1 MRLGAPV
8 FGWSAAEE
16 WAFSHVKKG
25 FGAAYWPLGEG
36 VPQEEENAFVR
47 AAQRHGLVIAE
58 VGVWNNL
65 LDRDPIRREESIQY
79 AIRRLRTADRVGARC
94 CVNISGSCGSFWDGP
109 HPDNLSEE
117 TFRQVVSITRR
128 IIDEAAPKHTCYT
141 LEPMPW
147 MLPYDV
153 ETLQRLLTA
162 VDRPRFAVHADMC
175 NLVNAFQKVYRTG
188 EMTKAFFDAFG
199 PLIRSVHA
207 KDTIL
212 REDRLTLHL
221 DEAIPG
227 QGLFDYDALLAACH
241 SLGDVPVMAE
251 HLDTEAEYDMAT
263 GFLLKKA
270 EELGLPFEKPSEAC
284 FREPADSEN

>member
-8 FGWSAAEE
+8 FDWSTPEE
-16 WAFSHVKKG
+16 WALNHVKKG
-25 FGAAYWPLGEG
+25 LGAAYWPLGEG
-36 VPQEEENAFVR
+36 APPEEEEAFLK
-47 AAQRHGLVIAE
+47 AAQRHGLMIAE
-58 VGVWNNL
+58 VGIWNNL
-65 LDRDPIRREESIQY
+65 LDSDPVRREENIQY

-94 CVNISGSCGSFWDGP
+94 CVNISGSRSAFWDGP

-117 TFRQVVSITRR
+117 TFRQVVETTRR
-128 IIDEAAPKHTCYT
+128 IMDGAAPKRTCYT

-153 ETLQRLLTA
+153 ESLQRLIRA

-188 EMTKAFFDAFG
+188 EMTREFFDAFG

-207 KDTIL
+207 KDTL
-212 REDRLTLHL
+212 LAVDRLTLHI

-227 QGLFDYDALLAACH
+227 RGVFDHDTLLSQCH
-241 SLGDVPVMAE
+241 GLGDIPVMAE
-251 HLDTEAEYDMAT
+251 HLQTQEEYDEAT
-263 GFLLKKA
+263 GFLLGKA
-270 EELGLPFEKPSEAC
+270 AALGIPFEKPLPSQAE
-284 FREPADSEN
+284 

>member
-8 FGWSAAEE
+8 FDWSTPEE
-16 WAFSHVKKG
+16 WALKHVNKG

-36 VPQEEENAFVR
+36 KTQEEENAYVE
-47 AAQRHGLVIAE
+47 AAQKYGLIIAE
-58 VGVWNNL
+58 VGIWNNL
-65 LDRDPIRREESIQY
+65 LDRDERRREENIQY

-94 CVNISGSCGSFWDGP
+94 CVNISGTHSTFWDGP

-117 TFRQVVSITRR
+117 TFRQVVETTQR
-128 IIDEAAPKHTCYT
+128 IIDEAAPKRTYYT

-153 ETLQRLLTA
+153 DSLQRLLEA
-162 VDRPRFAVHADMC
+162 VDRPRLAVHVDMC
-175 NLVNAFQKVYRTG
+175 NLVNSFHKVYSTG

-212 REDRLTLHL
+212 REDRLTLHI
-221 DEAIPG
+221 DEEIPG
-227 QGLFDYDALLAACH
+227 RGVFDYDTLLQECH
-241 SLGDVPVMAE
+241 KLGDVPVMAE
-251 HLDTEAEYDMAT
+251 HLQTPEEYDEAT
-263 GFLLKKA
+263 GFLFGKA
-270 EELGLPFEKPSEAC
+270 ASLGIPFDRP
-284 FREPADSEN
+284 EPHRGR